1 MFVSKGVGADVDG
14 VLREI
19 EAALQE
25 DEDREARVRS
35 ADESGE

>member
-1 MFVSKGVGADVDG
+1 V
-14 VLREI
+14 REI

-25 DEDREARVRS
+25 EEDREARVRS